1 MSGGRVAGR
10 RPAVALTTTLD
21 LAAGSHRR
29 AAVFLYTG
37 YIAALEYAGLTPI
50 LVTPAHDA
58 ASVEAILGL
67 VDGLVLSGGE
77 DVDPIRYG
85 ETALLPLDSILP
97 ARDEVELAAVGRALA
112 RDIPVLG
119 ICRGCQVLNVALG
132 GTLWQDLPSELPG
145 TIGHSQTD
153 GYHRRTHDVVPEPG
167 SRLHAIAGG
176 HTLHINSFHHQAV
189 RRVAP
194 ALRVTGVAEDGVI
207 EAVESVEHGWVM
219 GVQWHPERLEATT
232 PDDDHDRRLF
242 AAFAAAV
249 RADAERHA
257 ARVAAGPG

>member
-58 ASVEAILGL
+58 VSVEAILGL

-85 ETALLPLDSILP
+85 ETARLPLDSILP

-189 RRVAP
+189 KHLGRD
-194 ALRVTGVAEDGVI
+194 LRVVARADDGLVEAI
-207 EAVESVEHGWVM
+207 EHRSYPWLL
-219 GVQWHPERLEATT
+219 GVQWHPERSEATAPASD
-232 PDDDHDRRLF
+232 PDLRLF
-242 AAFAAAV
+242 AGFRDAV
-249 RADAERHA
+249 LSY
-257 ARVAAGPG
+257 AGVTA